1 MPLPATSS
9 FNEFD
14 LRQRIERLQQEEV
27 RLRQVVTSREQY
39 HKKLKEECDDLS
51 AIRETIRANVKDLKE
66 EESKLLKNSDEIY
79 DKLCDDIL
87 LEVTRR
93 SDDIAEREAQLEADL
108 AAMAELRP
116 MPNAISQD
124 DGDPSSKFAVDPS
137 LQEELNNLRSG
148 TQRHKKQ
155 IDCLRREKRELL
167 TRCDEAESLSS
178 DLEKKLNSQRT
189 KLTRIDK
196 SVALQT
202 GVLFAHCPA
211 VQQWIASLETT
222 ADDLGWSDEVASV
235 GDEPFQLRFVDHVL
249 IRHGFTPV
257 ECGAAQA
264 EVLIVGRDKADF
276 EQVEKQI
283 DARERR
289 PLRVYSQE
297 MALLAL
303 FTGHDPFDAGDE
315 ALTEMGQS
323 HPVLSRLM
331 HDAFEWPALHRK
343 ASSRTVVIGEDWN
356 PNSPLTAMGYHVGR
370 DFGNAR
376 QRRAI
381 LRDIVEGELS
391 FPRGT
396 SRATKS
402 EWGDPGSKARLLRIA
417 DQFRRNF
424 NLSGKKYTHQQAADH
439 WKADYNWLKE
449 NYGRAVKFRWPRL

>member
-1 MPLPATSS
+1 MPVTSG
-9 FNEFD
+9 FDEFD

-27 RLRQVVTSREQY
+27 RLRQVVSSKEQY

-51 AIRETIRANVKDLKE
+51 AVREKIRANVKDLKA
-66 EESKLLKNSDEIY
+66 EESKLLKNSGEVY
-79 DKLCDDIL
+79 DKLCNEIL

-93 SDDIAEREAQLEADL
+93 SDDVAAREAQLEADL

-116 MPNAISQD
+116 LPDAISQV

-148 TQRHKKQ
+148 AQRHKKQ

-167 TRCDEAESLSS
+167 TRRDEAESLASN
-178 DLEKKLNSQRT
+178 LEKKLNSQRT
-189 KLTRIDK
+189 KLGRINS

-235 GDEPFQLRFVDHVL
+235 GDKPFQLRFVDHVL
-249 IRHGFTPV
+249 IKHGFTPV

-264 EVLIVGRDKADF
+264 EVLIVGRDEADC

-283 DARERR
+283 DARKGK

-297 MALLAL
+297 MAFLAL

-323 HPVLSRLM
+323 HAVLSRLM
-331 HDAFEWPALHRK
+331 HDAFEWPALYRK

-391 FPRGT
+391 FPRGI
-396 SRATKS
+396 SRATKA

-424 NLSGKKYTHQQAADH
+424 NLSGKKYTHQKAAGH
-439 WKADYNWLKE
+439 WEADYKWLRE
-449 NYGRAVKFRWPRL
+449 NYGRAIRFRWPQL